1 MQWYEVELLK
11 ENSTADALNDMLG
24 NGSYTLTG
32 RTIARVSPW
41 TVNDIQALGRE
52 VTETE
57 IRLIMPVHAMDDLRK
72 ATHIRFVKHRDY
84 TGTMKLI
91 PPYRDNGP
99 RWITATAKAVR
110 T

>member
-11 ENSTADALNDMLG
+11 ENGQADALNDLIG
-24 NGSYTLTG
+24 DGSYTLIG

-41 TVNDIQALGRE
+41 TVEEIGALGRE
-52 VTETE
+52 VTQTTV
-57 IRLIMPVHAMDDLRK
+57 RMIMPAHAMDDLRK
-72 ATHIRFVKHRDY
+72 STHIRFVSHRDY
-84 TGTMKLI
+84 AGAMKLQ

-99 RWITATAKAVR
+99 RWITVQARAVR

>member
-11 ENSTADALNDMLG
+11 ENSTADELNDMIG
-24 NGSYTLTG
+24 DGSYTRVG
-32 RTIARVSPW
+32 RTLAPLAPW
-41 TVNDIQALGRE
+41 TINEIAALGRD
-52 VTETE
+52 VTETQ
-57 IRLIMPVHAMDDLRK
+57 IRLIMPVHCMDDLRQ
-72 ATHIRFVKHRDY
+72 ATHVRFVAHRDY
-84 TGTMKLI
+84 TGALKLI

>member
-11 ENSTADALNDMLG
+11 ENGQADELNDVIG
-24 NGSYTLTG
+24 DGSYTLVG
-32 RTIARVSPW
+32 RTIARLSPW
-41 TVNDIQALGRE
+41 VINEIAALGRD
-52 VTETE
+52 VTETQ
-57 IRLIMPVHAMDDLRK
+57 IRLIIPAHRVDELRQ

-99 RWITATAKAVR
+99 RWVTAMAKAVR